1 MDGRK
6 STTRTDI
13 SQSFETDKRER
24 TQEAEIMRKPNREPE
39 ALGVLRRLVFKI
51 DAERRRGTPLH
62 AKGHPDCEWDD
73 DYPAQLREARDLIDE
88 IDFRVFDE

>member
-1 MDGRK
+1 MDENPPRGRTFHSHLK
-6 STTRTDI
+6 PTSG
-13 SQSFETDKRER
+13 REPK
-24 TQEAEIMRKPNREPE
+24 AEIMRKPNREPE